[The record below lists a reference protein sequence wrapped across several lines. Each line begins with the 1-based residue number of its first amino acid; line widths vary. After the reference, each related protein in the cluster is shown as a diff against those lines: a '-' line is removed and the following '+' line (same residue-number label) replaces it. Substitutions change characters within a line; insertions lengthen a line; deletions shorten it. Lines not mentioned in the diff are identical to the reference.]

1 MKIPPHKLGLVFS
14 HYFVRQSNCT
24 NKKHKITSYVSVLL
38 FLIFSLQTVCLAVCI
53 PASQGAIGCLEP
65 VYLKEHMYECMLKC
79 MHVYFAF
86 FAQVGQIEATE
97 AQRIMNWHLHFSSEY
112 ICHLYV
118 SEIVWTKSLN
128 IIMSIEKFFCVR
140 VKKKTKHF
148 LFWYMNYL

>member
-1 MKIPPHKLGLVFS
+1 MIKLNKNVIVHLLSGFNKVELTKCYRPYIQQSNAFVSRKQVIEVLLKLKMKIPPHKLGLVFS

-97 AQRIMNWHLHFSSEY
+97 AQRIMN
-112 ICHLYV
+112 
-118 SEIVWTKSLN
+118 
-128 IIMSIEKFFCVR
+128 
-140 VKKKTKHF
+140 
-148 LFWYMNYL
+148 